1 MTNWEF
7 LTWNSNKY
15 VSYKISSKADNK
27 SDKPT
32 CKFENYWKMELGKV
46 CLLQAGVFPTT
57 QNLKL
62 LFSQNC
68 CIFIEIINISSWDD
82 VIQHCWD
89 LVDWNLLRIVWE
101 NRICKFS
108 IGSKTPCMYGCT
120 FSGNN
125 SNAHMY
131 CIYIIMCIRNFCK
144 TSTDFL
150 VG

>member
-101 NRICKFS
+101 NRIFNRIKNTMYVWMYIFRQQQQCSYVLYIYYYVYKKF
-108 IGSKTPCMYGCT
+108 
-120 FSGNN
+120 
-125 SNAHMY
+125 
-131 CIYIIMCIRNFCK
+131 
-144 TSTDFL
+144 L
-150 VG
+150 